1 MCNVSVSFVLQ
12 VDKAKTGLIMIAYS
26 SLLVTRA
33 HQRLFYRISR
43 VAENYHYL
51 IIQVVTTNSNK
62 RLLVAYTRAAVINS
76 VQQANLEI
84 AEQINQGQPHTQ
96 S

>member
-1 MCNVSVSFVLQ
+1 MIQISFVFLQ
-12 VDKAKTGLIMIAYS
+12 IATEVPATMTWL
-26 SLLVTRA
+26 SLD
-33 HQRLFYRISR
+33 LFYKLTSFFK
-43 VAENYHYL
+43 
-51 IIQVVTTNSNK
+51 TSNK

-76 VQQANLEI
+76 VQQAKHVI